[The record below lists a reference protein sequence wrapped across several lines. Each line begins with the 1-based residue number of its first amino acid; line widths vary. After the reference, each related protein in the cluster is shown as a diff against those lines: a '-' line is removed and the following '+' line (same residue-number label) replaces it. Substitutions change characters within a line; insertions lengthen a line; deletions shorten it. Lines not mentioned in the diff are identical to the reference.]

1 MNDEGVEQKIPFPLK
16 KMKLDDFGLRVLLSM
31 IGFWILFLSIPF
43 FIVIATATTRNAEED
58 DSLFPLYTLT
68 TMIKASMIF
77 MVALKLHQLIW
88 FPEERNKDPQLLRI
102 QSNEKQ
108 EFQNSSNNKE
118 ATLSSSVQQ
127 PSTYR

>member
-1 MNDEGVEQKIPFPLK
+1 
-16 KMKLDDFGLRVLLSM
+16 
-31 IGFWILFLSIPF
+31 
-43 FIVIATATTRNAEED
+43 
-58 DSLFPLYTLT
+58 
-68 TMIKASMIF
+68 